1 MVPKLLRARRKLWI
15 LCKYPIFLGVFC
27 LIVFWVRQS
36 HHGESDS
43 PGHHQQHVAEPA
55 INDVGMEKF
64 KEIQNQII
72 QESVVKP
79 PREAVIEQPVIKPEA
94 IAPPKPIRGPT
105 NKYDLEIAAD
115 LKKIQYGLG
124 ADGKAVRLVGTE
136 QQEADEIM
144 KKEAFNLLISDR
156 ISYNRTLPD
165 VRDPLCKDLTYDRIL
180 PSASV
185 IIIFTNEAWSPLIR
199 TIWSVINRSPAQHL
213 KEILLVDDF
222 SDRVELQ
229 GKLDRYIETRL
240 PSKVRLVRLKER
252 QGLIRARLAGAKEA
266 IGDVIIFLD
275 SHCEVIVPFTS
286 LFQGERVTLLYTF
299 SPLSRLL

>member
-1 MVPKLLRARRKLWI
+1 MVPKFLRARRRLWI
-15 LCKYPIFLGVFC
+15 ICKYPIFLGVFC
-27 LIVFWVRQS
+27 LIVFWVRQKPHEEVNHS
-36 HHGESDS
+36 
-43 PGHHQQHVAEPA
+43 GHLKEQLAEPA
-55 INDVGMEKF
+55 INDAGMEKF

-72 QESVVKP
+72 QEFVVKP
-79 PREAVIEQPVIKPEA
+79 PKEAVVEQPVLKIPEA
-94 IAPPKPIRGPT
+94 MVPPKSIKNS

-115 LKKIQYGLG
+115 LRKIENGLG
-124 ADGKAVRLVGTE
+124 ADGKAVRLVGSE
-136 QQEADEIM
+136 QQKAEEIM

-165 VRDPLCKDLTYDRIL
+165 VRDSLCAKLSYDRIL

-199 TIWSVINRSPAQHL
+199 TIWSVLNRSPAHHL
-213 KEILLVDDF
+213 KEILLIDDF

-229 GKLDRYIETRL
+229 GKLERYIETQL

-266 IGDVIIFLD
+266 TGDVIIFLD
-275 SHCEVIVPFTS
+275 SHCEVINLILIFCNQNGTT
-286 LFQGERVTLLYTF
+286 Q
-299 SPLSRLL
+299 